1 VNGAQA
7 NKLFLDGVAA
17 KTKGDIREA
26 CASFE
31 ASQELDSNPATRVYM
46 AWCLEQEGHK
56 ATAWGLYQRF
66 VAEMSNKPDSNA
78 EAKRLRE
85 FAIREMDRIQP
96 SLSYLTIKVPA
107 ESEIDGLEVR
117 CGSEVISAGTW
128 NHALPMDAGTYE
140 ITAWAPN
147 KVSWTTV
154 VTIGSDAD
162 NAAVEIPRLG
172 PLPPRRSLQLAL
184 AVGGASLGAAA
195 GFYLLGLS
203 SYHDAE
209 NEMVNQARRDSL
221 VKDANAQRHIALG
234 MGIVGL
240 ACGGVAA
247 WQYVTHRHAETSTA
261 PNRARA
267 HIVLSLGGGSGT
279 GLMVLGSF

>member
-1 VNGAQA
+1 MAAPTRAGRQPDRPPPNPGRQQPRRRLHIHHLPRRTGRTILTLRSLWSLRRREPSGTSALIAIVGLAWMLGTSQTAAAQSNSAPPEKRTQPVNGAQA

-128 NHALPMDAGTYE
+128 NHALPM
-140 ITAWAPN
+140 
-147 KVSWTTV
+147 
-154 VTIGSDAD
+154 
-162 NAAVEIPRLG
+162 
-172 PLPPRRSLQLAL
+172 
-184 AVGGASLGAAA
+184 
-195 GFYLLGLS
+195 
-203 SYHDAE
+203 
-209 NEMVNQARRDSL
+209 
-221 VKDANAQRHIALG
+221 
-234 MGIVGL
+234 
-240 ACGGVAA
+240 
-247 WQYVTHRHAETSTA
+247 
-261 PNRARA
+261 
-267 HIVLSLGGGSGT
+267 
-279 GLMVLGSF
+279 